1 MEEKKEK
8 DELEDLGF
16 QEITFKCPICKR
28 EYDDYDSL
36 MDHIRRSHGHKP
48 DKEMIDVKTLLEET
62 YKDRAAELRKE
73 RVERLLLEE
82 QVKKRK
88 LEEILKEYEGYR
100 PVQTTPL
107 LTALLPLITSKD
119 FAEYWASL
127 PKEQKD
133 ELKDLILWVS
143 MSQSQVNPALLPFL
157 ILKKSGNP
165 NSVSSQ
171 NENPWLKM
179 IEIMEQ
185 KNNTFIEAI
194 AKLAEKRDSS
204 EDLLK
209 VIATIITTMQAK
221 NNGNDA
227 VINLVT
233 KLIDK
238 LDSMQKSDVN
248 KEIREEL
255 NRLRDELAKAREE
268 MIKKEM
274 EALLKLKEKEAELER
289 IKLEQKIEQLVG
301 YIKTPEQMVEELKKT
316 KKFLEDLGLLHRTA
330 EQEQREL
337 IKEGLNAIRTALENI
352 GKPIAEKIGE
362 GIKQGMIARVEAQRI
377 PKIQEL
383 VKEIP
388 EVKTESKEVKPEINP
403 EAEQKEGFF
412 KIV

>member
-1 MEEKKEK
+1 MAEEKEK

-28 EYDDYDSL
+28 EYEDYDSL

-100 PVQTTPL
+100 PVQTPPL

-133 ELKDLILWVS
+133 ELKDLILWTS
-143 MSQSQVNPALLPFL
+143 MAQSQAHPALLPFL
-157 ILKKSGNP
+157 LLKKSGNP
-165 NSVSSQ
+165 NSSSQ

-194 AKLAEKRDSS
+194 AKLAEKKDSS

-227 VINLVT
+227 IVTLIT

-238 LDSMQKSDVN
+238 LDAVQKNDAN

-255 NRLRDELAKAREE
+255 NKLRDELAKAREE
-268 MIKKEM
+268 MLKKEM

-289 IKLEQKIEQLVG
+289 VKLEQKIEQLVG
-301 YIKTPEQMVEELKKT
+301 SIKTPEQMIEELKRT
-316 KKFLEDLGLLHRTA
+316 KKFLEDIGLLHRTA

-362 GIKQGMIARVEAQRI
+362 GIKHGMIARVEAQRM

-388 EVKTESKEVKPEINP
+388 EVKAEPKEVKPEINQ
-403 EAEQKEGFF
+403 ESKEEFF

>member
-1 MEEKKEK
+1 MAGEKEK

-16 QEITFKCPICKR
+16 EEIKFNCPICNR
-28 EYDDYDSL
+28 EYEDYDSL
-36 MDHIRRSHGHKP
+36 MDHIRRSHGRKP
-48 DKEMIDVKTLLEET
+48 DKEMVDVKTLLEET
-62 YKDRAAELRKE
+62 YRDRAAELRKE

-82 QVKKRK
+82 QVRKRK

-100 PVQTTPL
+100 PVQTSSL
-107 LTALLPLITSKD
+107 LTALLPLITNKD

-143 MSQSQVNPALLPFL
+143 MTQSQVNPALLPFL
-157 ILKKSGNP
+157 ILKKHGNQ
-165 NSVSSQ
+165 NYNNQ

-179 IEIMEQ
+179 IDIMEQ

-194 AKLAEKRDSS
+194 ARLAEKKDSS

-209 VIATIITTMQAK
+209 IIATIITTMSAK
-221 NNGNDA
+221 NNSGNDA
-227 VINLVT
+227 VINLIT

-238 LDSMQKSDVN
+238 LDSMQKNDVN
-248 KEIREEL
+248 KEIRDEI

-268 MIKKEM
+268 MLRREM
-274 EALLKLKEKEAELER
+274 DALLKLKEKEAELER
-289 IKLEQKIEQLVG
+289 VKLEQKIEQLVSS
-301 YIKTPEQMVEELKKT
+301 IRTPEQMIEELKRT
-316 KKFLEDLGLLHRTA
+316 KKFLEDIGLLHKTA

-337 IKEGLNAIRTALENI
+337 IKEGINAIRTALENI

-362 GIKQGMIARVEAQRI
+362 GIKQGMIARAQAQRI
-377 PKIQEL
+377 PKVNEL

-388 EVKTESKEVKPEINP
+388 EVKVESKGVVPEVKPET
-403 EAEQKEGFF
+403 EQKEEFF